1 MPGGSSGSGVRA
13 AAFQGIHRKRR
24 CSRRPLLS
32 IPPLRDESMTPLV
45 LGAESDKLSLFRAGL
60 GFKVKCL
67 NLA

>member
-13 AAFQGIHRKRR
+13 AAFQGIH
-24 CSRRPLLS
+24 SLLGPCFLS
-32 IPPLRDESMTPLV
+32 PPLRDESMTPLV